1 MIVVDTNVVAYLLI
15 RGEQTFLARRVWD
28 IDSDWRVPAL
38 WRHEFLNVL
47 ANVGKFRKTD
57 FSVLAQLWT
66 DAQSLLARTEHDVD
80 MLQALRLA
88 VLNQKSAYDA
98 HYVALAADLD
108 VPLITEDRR
117 LRQSFPDRCLS
128 MQGFCEAASSPA

>member
-1 MIVVDTNVVAYLLI
+1 MIVVDTNIIAYLLI
-15 RGEQTFLARRVWD
+15 RGEQTLLARRVWD
-28 IDSDWRVPAL
+28 IDSDWRVPIL

-47 ANVGKFRKTD
+47 ANAGKFRKTD
-57 FSVLAQLWT
+57 FAVLAHLWT
-66 DAQSLLARTEHDVD
+66 DAQRLLSHAEHDVD
-80 MLQALRLA
+80 MLQALQLA

-128 MQGFCEAASSPA
+128 MQGFCESAS

>member
-15 RGEQTFLARRVWD
+15 RGEQTLLARRVWD
-28 IDSDWRVPAL
+28 LDSDWRVPIL

-47 ANVGKFRKTD
+47 ANAGKFRKTD
-57 FSVLAQLWT
+57 FAVLAEIWT
-66 DAQSLLARTEHDVD
+66 DAQRLFARTEHEVD

-117 LRQSFPDRCLS
+117 LRQTFPDRCLS
-128 MQGFCEAASSPA
+128 MQDFCGTAK